1 MSFRGLLLS
10 LNSMRAEITTMGNST
25 LQPAAEENNL
35 MKQMDAHST
44 PRLQVQSAF
53 NWLPLIF
60 KLNSYF
66 TTSKSD
72 LRVLKERRSKNG
84 FSIRALKRFFLTAAQ
99 CLKMTEN
106 VSLEFFL
113 LGILNQFFV
122 LSSNTVWPQ
131 TAVFQKLVKM
141 ERVLFLSAT
150 IVILFSYLKLR
161 SILKLNFWARRRIV
175 WRV

>member
-66 TTSKSD
+66 TTSKSE
-72 LRVLKERRSKNG
+72 LRVLKERRSKDG
-84 FSIRALKRFFLTAAQ
+84 FSIRRLKRFF
-99 CLKMTEN
+99 
-106 VSLEFFL
+106 
-113 LGILNQFFV
+113 
-122 LSSNTVWPQ
+122 
-131 TAVFQKLVKM
+131 
-141 ERVLFLSAT
+141 
-150 IVILFSYLKLR
+150 
-161 SILKLNFWARRRIV
+161 
-175 WRV
+175 